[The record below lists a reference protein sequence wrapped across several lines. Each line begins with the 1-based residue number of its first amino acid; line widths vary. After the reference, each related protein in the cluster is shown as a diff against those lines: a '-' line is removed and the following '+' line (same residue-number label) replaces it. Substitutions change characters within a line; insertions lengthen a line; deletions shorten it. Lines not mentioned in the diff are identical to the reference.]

1 MADVPTAT
9 VLPAFPAASAANS
22 ANSRLRV
29 EEEVVALFDQFRER
43 LLRYLFTFGLAT
55 ADAEEVIQDV
65 FLSLFL
71 HLQGGKSRDNLRGWL
86 FRVAHNQALKRR
98 QRDRYGA
105 LKVLTVEDET
115 TDPSPN
121 PEDQLLT
128 SQIQRRLLAVY
139 RALPER
145 DRRCLWLRAEGLNY
159 REIAAVL
166 EMSLGAVAL
175 SLARSLARME
185 RCAER

>member
-1 MADVPTAT
+1 MADVPHSST
-9 VLPAFPAASAANS
+9 VLPVFPAAAAKGGRS
-22 ANSRLRV
+22 PV
-29 EEEVVALFDQFRER
+29 EEEVVALFDEFRDR
-43 LLRYLFTFGLAT
+43 LLRYLMSFGLGA

-71 HLQGGKSRDNLRGWL
+71 HLKNGKSRQNLRGWL
-86 FRVAHNQALKRR
+86 FRVAHNQGLKRR
-98 QRDRYGA
+98 QRDRSGA
-105 LKVLTVEDET
+105 LEELAAENAT
-115 TDPSPN
+115 TDPAPN
-121 PEDQLLT
+121 PEDQLLS
-128 SQIQRRLLAVY
+128 SQKQQRLVAVY

-166 EMSLGAVAL
+166 EISLGGVAL
-175 SLARSLARME
+175 SLGRSMARMT

>member
-1 MADVPTAT
+1 MADVPISTI
-9 VLPAFPAASAANS
+9 LPAYRPTAAAGTRSP
-22 ANSRLRV
+22 V
-29 EEEVVALFDQFRER
+29 EDEVVALFDQFRER
-43 LLRYLFTFGLAT
+43 LLRYLFGFGLLA

-71 HLQGGKSRDNLRGWL
+71 HLRQGKSRDNLRGWL
-86 FRVAHNQALKRR
+86 FRVAHNLALKRR
-98 QRDRYGA
+98 QRDRAGSLSELA
-105 LKVLTVEDET
+105 ADHQSAEFV
-115 TDPSPN
+115 DPAPG
-121 PEDQLLT
+121 PEDQVLAG
-128 SQIQRRLLAVY
+128 QVQQRLLAVY

-159 REIAAVL
+159 REIAGVL